1 MSLGKCGPCLD
12 AAITARGLLLLD
24 SVPGAVVL
32 VTVLQTF
39 PVPGGQQMAAPV
51 QMAVC
56 AACREKQLGTA
67 SKTGLLT
74 A

>member
-1 MSLGKCGPCLD
+1 M
-12 AAITARGLLLLD
+12 
-24 SVPGAVVL
+24 PGAVVL